1 MYDVVE
7 RGSLIGRKEVVD
19 FVSFTNSS
27 LLHTCRQT
35 PVHHHC
41 CLTMDGLAADAGTLA
56 IPFALLISDVPYLE
70 MLARQL
76 QEAHGTMS
84 SFRYQV
90 SR

>member
-1 MYDVVE
+1 
-7 RGSLIGRKEVVD
+7 
-19 FVSFTNSS
+19 
-27 LLHTCRQT
+27 
-35 PVHHHC
+35 
-41 CLTMDGLAADAGTLA
+41 MDGLAADAGTLA

-90 SR
+90 SKTVAAKCQASKQASSEHTLTLTLAHLCSGRPYVSQASTEKV